1 MAMVIVFLVI
11 APLTLWLLATRRS
24 LTLLEENADDA
35 MRQLGLHLASCC
47 DAAAAL
53 LDAVRDYDIRDTRAM
68 AETLRSER
76 RAISTDA
83 SPEDIRRLEAMI
95 DEMLR
100 KLDTMSPPIGGLGG
114 KCREEV
120 ACYGAMVQSSR
131 LRYNNAAANLNRSL
145 LRFPTRLIAGALG
158 FHRRAYLE
166 Y

>member
-1 MAMVIVFLVI
+1 MTVAGLYMKQLRLED
-11 APLTLWLLATRRS
+11 AGQ
-24 LTLLEENADDA
+24 LLE
-35 MRQLGLHLASCC
+35 
-47 DAAAAL
+47 
-53 LDAVRDYDIRDTRAM
+53 
-68 AETLRSER
+68 
-76 RAISTDA
+76 
-83 SPEDIRRLEAMI
+83 
-95 DEMLR
+95 
-100 KLDTMSPPIGGLGG
+100 

>member
-35 MRQLGLHLASCC
+35 MRQLGLHL
-47 DAAAAL
+47 DAA
-53 LDAVRDYDIRDTRAM
+53 RDDDIRDTRAM

-100 KLDTMSPPIGGLGG
+100 KLDTMSPPISGLGG

>member
-53 LDAVRDYDIRDTRAM
+53 LDAARDYDIRDTRAM

-83 SPEDIRRLEAMI
+83 SPEDIRRL
-95 DEMLR
+95 
-100 KLDTMSPPIGGLGG
+100 
-114 KCREEV
+114 EV